1 MVEMKGGLNIT
12 MEILKYIGMM
22 GIILISIMCLVITLA
37 VVPDIIIEKIND
49 KKEKKKEKD
58 YRKQGIEKRWAVMGY
73 GFYIFKVKDSDVFY
87 LNKDG
92 NFYNTTVNIQEYNFD
107 TEKELNKYLEDNIE
121 NFKEK
126 YGDIKFEKYKRNIYL
141 GYCKQI

>member
-1 MVEMKGGLNIT
+1 

-37 VVPDIIIEKIND
+37 VVPDIIIEIIND
-49 KKEKKKEKD
+49 KKEKKKEED
-58 YRKQGIEKRWAVMGY
+58 YRKQGVEKRWAVMGY

-92 NFYNTTVNIQEYNFD
+92 NFYSTTVNIQEHNFD

-126 YGDIKFEKYKRNIYL
+126 YGDIKFRRYKRNIYL